1 MFSNKVYEILN
12 SLIGYIY
19 TFTKSGALYEY
30 HAPEHFQ
37 CNVCN
42 KKYKYSHSLSRHKR
56 YECGK
61 EATFKCI
68 APGCPSKFTCDTCG
82 KSYKHQGSFSRHKKY
97 ECQKAPTFG
106 CDYCDYISKRRSDL
120 KKHTKNQH
128 TNSDCNSEELFE
140 ETEPLFNSETIDV
153 FLDLQF
159 TCATCGKKYKHSR
172 SLRKHERF
180 ECQKEPQFLCVYCPY
195 KAKLRGNLRKHI
207 MVKHREEW
215 TSGAAKIYVER
226 DKKHNEQSSGSI
238 SDVKSENENE

>member
-1 MFSNKVYEILN
+1 MKFECQQPPKFKCPACPYRAKQKSTVVSHILN
-12 SLIGYIY
+12 R
-19 TFTKSGALYEY
+19 
-30 HAPEHFQ
+30 HRDMH
-37 CNVCN
+37 V
-42 KKYKYSHSLSRHKR
+42 KKYETYDKVLN
-56 YECGK
+56 
-61 EATFKCI
+61 TFKDL
-68 APGCPSKFTCDTCG
+68 PSKFTCDTCG

-140 ETEPLFNSETIDV
+140 VTEH
-153 FLDLQF
+153 LQF

-195 KAKLRGNLRKHI
+195 KAKLRGNLGN
-207 MVKHREEW
+207 
-215 TSGAAKIYVER
+215 T
-226 DKKHNEQSSGSI
+226 
-238 SDVKSENENE
+238 